1 MKINRNIALAI
12 WEQEFGDARW
22 ATDFAGRIM
31 YIEDFGNSEI
41 YRLYRGKYIYTGW
54 NLHHILPK
62 ANDGTNA
69 KFNLTCTNIITN
81 EEAGNKTTFV
91 IDDTIYQVR
100 KNYGKAGH
108 HICEI
113 DG

>member
-1 MKINRNIALAI
+1 MGTLIPTLNPSPNP
-12 WEQEFGDARW
+12 
-22 ATDFAGRIM
+22 
-31 YIEDFGNSEI
+31 NPP
-41 YRLYRGKYIYTGW
+41 RLYK
-54 NLHHILPK
+54 HHILPK
-62 ANDGTNA
+62 ANGGTNA

>member
-1 MKINRNIALAI
+1 MPFLQERRFQQRYLPTRRAL
-12 WEQEFGDARW
+12 Q
-22 ATDFAGRIM
+22 
-31 YIEDFGNSEI
+31 
-41 YRLYRGKYIYTGW
+41 KK
-54 NLHHILPK
+54 HHILPK
-62 ANDGTNA
+62 ANGGTNA

-113 DG
+113 DSY